1 MNVVSE
7 IHAAF
12 DVRQAVEDVAELAA
26 LDRFQASDGIQEAA
40 EYVAERA
47 ERAGLDDVRLHRFP
61 ADGGRHWWSFRAPHS
76 WTPVR
81 AAIDDV
87 VRYPEQPFALA
98 SGSAPT
104 PPGGVLARVAP
115 LTDVIARPPAIQGAG
130 SPAPAVRG
138 AGSPAPAVRGA
149 GSSASAV
156 QGADLPVLAVHD
168 SDLPVPV
175 AVEQAARAGAF
186 GLVTGRLP
194 GPGRV
199 ELPPGSGLVA
209 FSVTPEQ
216 AAELLRRGTVRVEV
230 ETHARAAMPV
240 VTGLLPG
247 AEADEVLLSAHLCH
261 PRPSVNDNASGAA
274 ALLGVARALAGRRG
288 RRGVRFVWGPE
299 FTGMAAY
306 LHDVAGRPPAA
317 AVNVDMAGQ
326 DQRRCGGPLIVE
338 RSPDHLPGFVNALAE
353 HVVAALP
360 QAARSYS
367 GAVACDTWAWRAT
380 PFVGASD
387 HSLLVDASVGCPTVT
402 LGHWPDRF
410 NHSAADTLDKL
421 DPAELRRT
429 ATVAGACAAVLAGM
443 AGERDELEG
452 IAVDWAAAR
461 LLECRGGAPALL
473 RHRTAVA
480 LGALDGFEALFG
492 PGDGTARAWLTGLA
506 DHVAL
511 VPRKPAE
518 GDEAAEGDKLV
529 ERAEAAVT
537 PVLCRTWEG
546 PFNLRGLAEAA
557 SADGRAWLERQ
568 ASLAR
573 ARSYALIL
581 ALAHGVDGR
590 RDRAAVAAY
599 AEHASGLPV
608 PQDFADEFLAVLV
621 EAGWAKEG

>member
-1 MNVVSE
+1 MRTVGDAVQDVFGR
-7 IHAAF
+7 F
-12 DVRQAVEDVAELAA
+12 DVRQAVEDVAELAVF
-26 LDRFQASDGIQEAA
+26 DRYQASDGIRSAA
-40 EYVAERA
+40 EHVAARA
-47 ERAGLDDVRLHRFP
+47 ERAGLSGVRILEFP
-61 ADGGRHWWSFRAPHS
+61 ADGARRWWSFRAPLS

-87 VRYPEQPFALA
+87 VRYPEQPFTLA
-98 SGSAPT
+98 AGSAAT
-104 PPGGVLARVAP
+104 PPGGVIVPVAP
-115 LTDVIARPPAIQGAG
+115 LAAAG
-130 SPAPAVRG
+130 EG
-138 AGSPAPAVRGA
+138 
-149 GSSASAV
+149 
-156 QGADLPVLAVHD
+156 VLAVHD
-168 SDLPVPV
+168 DPGTPVP
-175 AVEQAARAGAF
+175 AAISRAADAGAF
-186 GLVTGRLP
+186 GLVTDRLP

-199 ELPPGSGLVA
+199 ELPAGSRLVA
-209 FSVTPEQ
+209 FGVTPGQ
-216 AAELLRRGTVRVEV
+216 AAELLRRGRVRVEV
-230 ETHARAAMPV
+230 ETHRRAAMPV

-247 AEADEVLLSAHLCH
+247 AGPEEVLLSAHLCH

-274 ALLGVARALAGRRG
+274 ALLGVARALAGGRG

-306 LHDVAGRPPAA
+306 LHDVAGRPPVA

-338 RSPDHLPGFVNALAE
+338 RSPDHLPGFVNALTE

-387 HSLLVDASVGCPTVT
+387 HSLLVDASIGCPTVS

-429 ATVAGACAAVLAGM
+429 ATVAGAVAAVLAGL
-443 AGERDELEG
+443 AGERAELES
-452 IAVDWAAAR
+452 IAVGWGAER
-461 LLECRGGAPALL
+461 LLDCRQRSPALL

-480 LGALDGFEALFG
+480 LSALDGLTGLRG
-492 PGDGTARAWLTGLA
+492 PGPDDGSRAWLTGLA
-506 DHVAL
+506 EHMAAQTDDGSHVRPAA
-511 VPRKPAE
+511 PAE
-518 GDEAAEGDKLV
+518 H
-529 ERAEAAVT
+529 AAVLT
-537 PVLCRTWEG
+537 PAGAGRPAGGGRALSRTWEG
-546 PFNLRGLAEAA
+546 PFNLRGLAEASGLA
-557 SADGRAWLERQ
+557 GRAWLERQ
-568 ASLAR
+568 AARDR
-573 ARSYALIL
+573 ARSYALML

-599 AEHASGLPV
+599 ARCAAELPV
-608 PQDFADEFLAVLV
+608 PEEFAHEFLAVLV